1 MTAPTSGIPAGSPAA
16 PTAPAMAS
24 PATATP
30 ALAELADAVE
40 KALHDV
46 RAMPIEQRK
55 YALALKDA
63 LEAFHKAGLVTIVRA
78 LKNDPNGKVLL
89 HELVDDPGVYALFAL
104 HGIVKSDARTRVAAV
119 IENLRPYTQ
128 SHGGDVTLVDVRDN
142 TVYVKLSGA
151 CNGCSMSSVTLRN
164 GVEAALKEQ
173 VPEITAIEVV
183 PNEPEP
189 ATPGLIALTRAP
201 KNDGWI
207 DGPAFS
213 SLADGVPFRF
223 DLAEG
228 RSIVVLRLEQS
239 VTAYWNACA
248 HLGLPIDGGRVDRE
262 AKTITCPWHGF
273 RFDCTTGECL
283 TAPQAQLEAVP
294 VRVAGDVVQLR
305 PDA

>member
-1 MTAPTSGIPAGSPAA
+1 MTAPTSPNSTSSSPAA
-16 PTAPAMAS
+16 SPT
-24 PATATP
+24 TP
-30 ALAELADAVE
+30 SLADLADGVE
-40 KALHDV
+40 KALQDV

-63 LEAFHKAGLVTIVRA
+63 LEAFHKAGLTTIVRT
-78 LKNDPNGKVLL
+78 LKNDPHGKPLL

-104 HGIVKSDARTRVAAV
+104 HGIVKSDPRTRVAAV

-128 SHGGDVTLVDVRDN
+128 SHGGDVTLVDVRDD

-173 VPEITAIEVV
+173 VPEITKIEVV

-207 DGPAFS
+207 DGPLFEA
-213 SLADGVPFRF
+213 LGDGVPFRL
-223 DLAEG
+223 DIAEG
-228 RSIVVLRLEQS
+228 RSIVILRLDES

-283 TAPQAQLEAVP
+283 TAPQAQLEGVP
-294 VRVAGDVVQLR
+294 VRVAGGMVQLR
-305 PDA
+305 PES

>member
-1 MTAPTSGIPAGSPAA
+1 MTAPSTSSPMGIA
-16 PTAPAMAS
+16 P
-24 PATATP
+24 PATP
-30 ALAELADAVE
+30 PLADLADAVE
-40 KALHDV
+40 KALHNV

-78 LKNDPNGKVLL
+78 LKNDPHGKGLL

-189 ATPGLIALTRAP
+189 AAPGLISLTRAP

-207 DGPAFS
+207 DGPEVA

-223 DLAEG
+223 DVAEG
-228 RSIVVLRLEQS
+228 RSIVIVRLDDS

-294 VRVAGDVVQLR
+294 VRVAGNVVQLR